1 MPIANGFIY
10 KKDLDS
16 EYFFNLEV
24 AFCTNCSLFQ
34 LIEMPD
40 PKILFNQNYAYHSG
54 QSKFMQSHFKD
65 IAKTL
70 INKYNL
76 KIDQF
81 CVEIGNND
89 GGVVE
94 YLNEL
99 GYNHLGVDPATNVY
113 NIAKSK
119 GINVLNDYFSF
130 DVAKKISKDY
140 KKADFILAANAL
152 SHIPDLQSVFT
163 GIENL
168 LSDNGIF
175 ITEDPYLIDVFTKNS
190 YDQIYAEHMYIWS
203 LSSMNELFSKY
214 GMEIYNIENNDFHG
228 GCSRYYITKKGKIK
242 INTNVY

>member
-1 MPIANGFIY
+1 MPIANGFID

-16 EYFFNLEV
+16 EYFYNLEV

-40 PKILFNQNYAYHSG
+40 PKILFNQNYAYHSA
-54 QSKFMQSHFKD
+54 QSKFMQSHFKG
-65 IAKTL
+65 IAKML

-76 KIDQF
+76 KISQF

-113 NIAKSK
+113 NIAKGK

-152 SHIPDLQSVFT
+152 AHIPDLQSVFT

-168 LSDNGIF
+168 LSNDGIF

-190 YDQIYAEHMYIWS
+190 YDQIYDEHVYIFS
-203 LSSMNELFSKY
+203 LTSMQ
-214 GMEIYNIENNDFHG
+214 NICRRNV
-228 GCSRYYITKKGKIK
+228 IK
-242 INTNVY
+242 IINNFFSW